1 MKWVNTIHNL
11 ISYETIFCNDR
22 DSSWINTETK
32 KKIMVEKN
40 KTYKSYCCFNKN
52 MFLFEKFKFVQS
64 ILMKDSTSKGATLNC

>member
-1 MKWVNTIHNL
+1 
-11 ISYETIFCNDR
+11 
-22 DSSWINTETK
+22 
-32 KKIMVEKN
+32 MVEKN